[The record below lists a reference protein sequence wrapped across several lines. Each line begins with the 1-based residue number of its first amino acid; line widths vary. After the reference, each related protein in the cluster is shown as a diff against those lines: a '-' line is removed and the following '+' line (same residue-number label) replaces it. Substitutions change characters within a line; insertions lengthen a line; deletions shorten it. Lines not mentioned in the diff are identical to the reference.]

1 MSDDTNYD
9 LNYGLK
15 AADWCCLIS
24 YIALLGFEIFIVVR
38 FLYPLKI
45 KSSYILLFY
54 IILALLLLFEI
65 IEMITRVSFSDPG
78 FWTGEANYITI
89 GQIARHCSA
98 TMYILLGFVLSAI
111 MFQLSCSLALVLS
124 MVDI

>member
-1 MSDDTNYD
+1 MGDDSNYD
-9 LNYGLK
+9 LNYVLK
-15 AADWCCLIS
+15 AADWCSLVS

-78 FWTGEANYITI
+78 FWTGSSNYITV
-89 GQIARHCSA
+89 G
-98 TMYILLGFVLSAI
+98 
-111 MFQLSCSLALVLS
+111 
-124 MVDI
+124 